1 MNQKITVRTLRE
13 YKARSEK
20 ILMLTAFDA
29 CTAAWAETAG
39 VPTIL
44 VGDSMGNTVLGY
56 PNTLPVTLE
65 ESLAH
70 TAAVR
75 RGAPNAFVIGDMPF
89 MSYQIS
95 VEEAVRNA
103 GRYLKECGADAVKL
117 EGGRAMLPVIE
128 RLVTV
133 GIPVVGHIGLLP
145 QSVLKDGGYRLHGK
159 ADDEA
164 KALIADAKA
173 LDAAGV
179 CMMVLEGIPRELAA
193 DITARV
199 ATPTIGIG
207 AGAGTDGQVQV
218 IADLLGLTPGGFTP
232 KHGKR
237 YAELGETA
245 IAAIRQYVA
254 EVQQGTFPDDQHST
268 GKAQSSRKKIT
279 HN

>member
-13 YKARSEK
+13 LKARGEK
-20 ILMLTAFDA
+20 ILMLTAYDA
-29 CTAAWAETAG
+29 CTAAWAEAAG

-56 PNTLPVTLE
+56 SNTLPVTLE
-65 ESLAH
+65 ESLLH
-70 TAAVR
+70 TSAVR

-117 EGGRAMLPVIE
+117 EGGRDMLPVIE

-159 ADDEA
+159 AAAEA
-164 KALIADAKA
+164 KALISDAKA
-173 LDAAGV
+173 LEKAGV
-179 CMMVLEGIPRELAA
+179 CMMVLEGVPRELAA
-193 DITARV
+193 DITSQV
-199 ATPTIGIG
+199 TTPTIGIG

-218 IADLLGLTPGGFTP
+218 IADLLGLNAGGFTP
-232 KHGKR
+232 KHAKR

-254 EVQQGTFPDDQHST
+254 EVTHGDFPDNAHS
-268 GKAQSSRKKIT
+268 SSNQPKS
-279 HN
+279 

>member
-1 MNQKITVRTLRE
+1 MNQKITVRTLMD
-13 YKARSEK
+13 YKARGEK
-20 ILMLTAFDA
+20 FLMLTAYDA
-29 CTAAWAETAG
+29 CTAHWAEEAG

-65 ESLAH
+65 ESLLH
-70 TAAVR
+70 TSAVR
-75 RGAPNAFVIGDMPF
+75 RGAPNAFVVGDMPF

-145 QSVLKDGGYRLHGK
+145 QSVLKDGGYRLHGRAK
-159 ADDEA
+159 EEA
-164 KALIADAKA
+164 KELIADAKA
-173 LDAAGV
+173 LDSAGV
-179 CMMVLEGIPRELAA
+179 CAMVLEGIPRELAI
-193 DITARV
+193 DITSLV
-199 ATPTIGIG
+199 STPTIGIG

-232 KHGKR
+232 RHAKR
-237 YAELGETA
+237 YAEVGEIA
-245 IAAIRQYVA
+245 ISAIRQYVS
-254 EVQQGTFPDDQHST
+254 EVQQGVFPDEAHST
-268 GKAQSSRKKIT
+268 SVPPKAK
-279 HN
+279 

>member
-1 MNQKITVRTLRE
+1 MNQKVTVRTLHDL
-13 YKARSEK
+13 KARGEK
-20 ILMLTAFDA
+20 ILMLTAYDA
-29 CTAAWAETAG
+29 CTAAWAEAAG

-75 RGAPNAFVIGDMPF
+75 RGAPNAFVVGDMPF
-89 MSYQIS
+89 LSYQIS

-164 KALIADAKA
+164 QAIRADARA
-173 LDAAGV
+173 LDATLRKDPESG
-179 CMMVLEGIPRELAA
+179 RWRF
-193 DITARV
+193 ARV
-199 ATPTIGIG
+199 R
-207 AGAGTDGQVQV
+207 
-218 IADLLGLTPGGFTP
+218 L
-232 KHGKR
+232 
-237 YAELGETA
+237 
-245 IAAIRQYVA
+245 
-254 EVQQGTFPDDQHST
+254 
-268 GKAQSSRKKIT
+268 SSIIEK
-279 HN
+279 

>member
-1 MNQKITVRTLRE
+1 MNQKITVRTLMD
-13 YKARSEK
+13 YKARGEK
-20 ILMLTAFDA
+20 FLMLTAYDA
-29 CTAAWAETAG
+29 CTARWAEDAG
-39 VPTIL
+39 VPAIL

-65 ESLAH
+65 ESLLH
-70 TAAVR
+70 TSAVR
-75 RGAPNAFVIGDMPF
+75 RGAPNAFVVGDMPF

-145 QSVLKDGGYRLHGK
+145 QSVLKDGGYRLHGRAK
-159 ADDEA
+159 EEA
-164 KALIADAKA
+164 KELIADAKA

-179 CMMVLEGIPRELAA
+179 CAMVLEGIPRELAV
-193 DITARV
+193 DITSQV
-199 ATPTIGIG
+199 STPTIGIG

-232 KHGKR
+232 RHAKR
-237 YAELGETA
+237 YAEVGEIA
-245 IAAIRQYVA
+245 IGAIRQYVS
-254 EVQQGTFPDDQHST
+254 EVQQGVFPDEAHST
-268 GKAQSSRKKIT
+268 SASPKAK
-279 HN
+279 